1 MRVTIFYSWQR
12 RLPNNTNRGF
22 IERALNKAVESIK
35 AEAEMVI
42 EPCVERDVQGIP
54 GTPDIAQTIFRKIDE
69 CRIFV
74 GDVSIIN
81 STATTDRKT
90 PNPNVLIELGYAAK
104 ALTWD
109 YVVCV
114 YNMAF
119 GSVKDLPFD
128 LQTRLMCTYSATEE
142 QEKKSEERDVL
153 ASKLKA
159 ALLPMLQ
166 RITQK
171 VVEESTP
178 KPLTPE
184 TASEK
189 VKEFLADDRHRIQ
202 LSGLVMNQGNE
213 LARQIVGPDFP
224 VQTSS
229 RIGGDDLKQR
239 VQRYQEINQVALA
252 MMVAGCYF
260 GSDGHTRLWTDL
272 LQRVANPQGE
282 RSGHPML
289 LALRRYPA
297 LLLLYGGGIAAVE
310 GEHYGTLLT
319 LLTKPKIV
327 NERYGQ
333 DLPPVQGLS
342 PHRVLEKD
350 AAKLLLGRNCY
361 APMSEHFFICLRE
374 PFRVFLPD
382 ERQYQRCFDRF
393 EYLKTLL
400 EVDVYGDPQC
410 IGCFGWRW
418 KYPEQ
423 DVMKEIEA
431 EEGQVGR
438 NWPPYQAGWFQGQR
452 ERFMAARKKVGEV
465 VAHLR
470 WN

>member
-1 MRVTIFYSWQR
+1 MRVTIFYSWQSA
-12 RLPNNTNRGF
+12 LPNKTNRGF

-42 EPCVERDVQGIP
+42 EPCVERDVQGIS

-81 STATTDRKT
+81 PTATTDRKT

-142 QEKKSEERDVL
+142 QEKKAEERDVL

-171 VVEESTP
+171 VVEESAP
-178 KPLTPE
+178 KPLTPD

-189 VKEFLADDRHRIQ
+189 VREFLADDRHRIQ
-202 LSGLVMNQGNE
+202 LSELVMNQGNE
-213 LARQIVGPDFP
+213 LVRQIVGPEFP
-224 VQTSS
+224 VNPSS
-229 RIGGDDLKQR
+229 QIGPDDLKRQ
-239 VQRYQEINQVALA
+239 VQGYDEISQVALA
-252 MMVAGCYF
+252 TMVAGCYF
-260 GSDGHTRLWTDL
+260 GSDAHTKLWADL

-282 RSGHPML
+282 RSGNSVL

-297 LLLLYGGGIAAVE
+297 LLLLYGGGMAAVA

-319 LLTKPKIV
+319 LLTKPKI
-327 NERYGQ
+327 ERYGQ
-333 DLPPVQGLS
+333 DVPPLQGLS

-350 AAKLLLGRNCY
+350 AANLLLGRNCY
-361 APMSEHFFICLRE
+361 VPMSEHFFARLRE
-374 PFRVFLPD
+374 PFQVLLPD
-382 ERQYQRCFDRF
+382 ERQYQQCFDRF

-400 EVDVYGDPQC
+400 EVDKTGDLQS

-418 KYPEQ
+418 KYPGQ
-423 DVMKEIEA
+423 DVTKEIEA
-431 EEGQVGR
+431 EEGQVSQ

-452 ERFMAARKKVGEV
+452 ERFMAAKKKVGEV
-465 VAHLR
+465 VARLA